1 MKQSLLIMQGIK
13 RRIVYVSSYEIIG
26 MVISSVGLAILAGDS
41 VEHTGPLSVMI
52 TTIAVTWNFIYNILY
67 EKWEA
72 KQSSHIRTV
81 KRRVGHAIGFQLTLV
96 LFLIPLISWWMD
108 ISLIAAFWLDVVFI
122 IIIPIYTFIFNWS
135 FDKLFGLPI
144 SAQAKA
150 LSE

>member
-1 MKQSLLIMQGIK
+1 MQGIK
-13 RRIVYVSSYEIIG
+13 RRIVYVSSYEVIG
-26 MVISSVGLAILAGDS
+26 MIISSVGLAILAGDS

-67 EKWEA
+67 EKWEVR
-72 KQSSHIRTV
+72 QSSHIRTV

-108 ISLIAAFWLDVVFI
+108 ISLIEAFWLDVAFI

-150 LSE
+150 LQE

>member
-1 MKQSLLIMQGIK
+1 MQGVK
-13 RRIVYVSSYEIIG
+13 RRIVYVSSYEVIG
-26 MVISSVGLAILAGDS
+26 MIISSVGLAILVGDS

-52 TTIAVTWNFIYNILY
+52 TTIAVTWNFIYNVLY

-72 KQSSHIRTV
+72 RQSSNVRTI

-108 ISLIAAFWLDVVFI
+108 ISLIAAFWLDVAFI
-122 IIIPIYTFIFNWS
+122 IIIPIYTFIFNWG

-144 SAQAKA
+144 SAQGKA
-150 LSE
+150 LQE

>member
-1 MKQSLLIMQGIK
+1 MQGVK
-13 RRIVYVSSYEIIG
+13 RRIVYVSSYEVIG
-26 MVISSVGLAILAGDS
+26 MIISSVGLAILAGDS

-67 EKWEA
+67 EKWEVR
-72 KQSSHIRTV
+72 QSSNVRTV

-96 LFLIPLISWWMD
+96 LFLIPLIAWWMD
-108 ISLIAAFWLDVVFI
+108 ISLIAALWLDVAFI

-135 FDKLFGLPI
+135 FDKLFGLPV

-150 LSE
+150 LQE

>member
-1 MKQSLLIMQGIK
+1 MQGIK

-26 MVISSVGLAILAGDS
+26 MVISPVGLAILAGDS

-108 ISLIAAFWLDVVFI
+108 ISLIAAFWLDVAFI

>member
-1 MKQSLLIMQGIK
+1 MQGIK
-13 RRIVYVSSYEIIG
+13 RRIVYVSSYEVIG
-26 MVISSVGLAILAGDS
+26 MIISSVGLAILAGDS

-72 KQSSHIRTV
+72 RQSSHIRTV

-108 ISLIAAFWLDVVFI
+108 ISLIEAFWLDVAFI

-150 LSE
+150 LQE

>member
-1 MKQSLLIMQGIK
+1 MQGVK
-13 RRIVYVSSYEIIG
+13 RRIVYVSSYEVIG
-26 MVISSVGLAILAGDS
+26 MIISSVGLAILAGDS

-72 KQSSHIRTV
+72 RQSSNVRTV
-81 KRRVGHAIGFQLTLV
+81 KRRVAHAIGFQLTLV
-96 LFLIPLISWWMD
+96 LFLIPLIAWWMD
-108 ISLIAAFWLDVVFI
+108 ISLIAAFWLDVAFI

-135 FDKLFGLPI
+135 FDKLFGLPV

-150 LSE
+150 LKE

>member
-1 MKQSLLIMQGIK
+1 MQGIK

-26 MVISSVGLAILAGDS
+26 MIISSVGLAILAADS
-41 VEHTGPLSVMI
+41 IEHTGPLSVMI

-108 ISLIAAFWLDVVFI
+108 ISLIAAFWLDVAFI

-150 LSE
+150 LPE

>member
-1 MKQSLLIMQGIK
+1 MQGIK
-13 RRIVYVSSYEIIG
+13 RRIVYVSSYEVIG

-72 KQSSHIRTV
+72 RQSSHIRTV

-108 ISLIAAFWLDVVFI
+108 ISLIEAFWLDVAFI

-150 LSE
+150 LQE

>member
-1 MKQSLLIMQGIK
+1 MQGIK

-26 MVISSVGLAILAGDS
+26 MIISSVGLAILAGDS

-72 KQSSHIRTV
+72 KQSNHIRTV

-108 ISLIAAFWLDVVFI
+108 ISLIAAFWLDVAFI
-122 IIIPIYTFIFNWS
+122 IIIPVYTFIFNWS

>member
-1 MKQSLLIMQGIK
+1 MQGIK
-13 RRIVYVSSYEIIG
+13 RRIVYVSSYEVIG
-26 MVISSVGLAILAGDS
+26 MIISSVGLAILAGDS

-72 KQSSHIRTV
+72 RQSSHIRTV

-108 ISLIAAFWLDVVFI
+108 VSLIEAFWLDVVFI

-150 LSE
+150 LQE